1 MFTVVTVGFATS
13 SIVLEESNVVLQEPL
28 GAVEIEVLL
37 LEGIADR
44 TFKVQV
50 MTVEGTARGSN
61 TRVLYTLE
69 M

>member
-1 MFTVVTVGFATS
+1 MGFATS